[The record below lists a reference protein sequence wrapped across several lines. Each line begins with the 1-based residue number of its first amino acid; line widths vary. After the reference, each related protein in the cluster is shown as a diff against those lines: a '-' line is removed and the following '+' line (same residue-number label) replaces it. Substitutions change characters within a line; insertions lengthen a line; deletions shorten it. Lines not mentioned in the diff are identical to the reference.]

1 MRIPDF
7 YTVVL
12 CDPVSAAIGLGTA
25 IVGAAGSLIGGM
37 HKPKSPAQP
46 NVPAPPPPTQQP
58 QGTPQSAA
66 PTQAPSFLAAA
77 AAPTQANTIGGQGKT
92 LLGQ

>member
-1 MRIPDF
+1 MKPHDF
-7 YTVVL
+7 YSVIL
-12 CDPVSAAIGLGTA
+12 CDPVSAAIGLGSA
-25 IVGAAGSLIGGM
+25 LVGAAGSLLAP
-37 HKPKSPAQP
+37 KPKAPAAP

-66 PTQAPSFLAAA
+66 PQQAPSFLAAA
-77 AAPTQANTIGGQGKT
+77 AAPAQANTIGGQGKT